1 MNYPQCIGLLAGIQ
15 AFLRLAGYERWF
27 RYGGHGGK
35 AKRRREPVLADYR
48 GDYCPFFEFYNPKKK
63 TNMFS
68 LLNWV
73 YVRSMKWFS
82 RKLGEIID
90 VEDCQWGCR
99 FDVQGTR
106 EISIPIDLFHPSCVI
121 FALLSTLDFVEV
133 WVACLFYLSGWVEVR
148 AAWLWSRTVWRCGR
162 LDCEPGIRLDWVL
175 HDWWGHVSVTNT
187 IYNLNQRNW

>member
-1 MNYPQCIGLLAGIQ
+1 M
-15 AFLRLAGYERWF
+15 
-27 RYGGHGGK
+27 GGK
-35 AKRRREPVLADYR
+35 QR
-48 GDYCPFFEFYNPKKK
+48 GEENQCLRITGVTIAHFLSFTIQKKK

-73 YVRSMKWFS
+73 YVRSVKWFS

-99 FDVQGTR
+99 FDVQGTH

-121 FALLSTLDFVEV
+121 SALLSTLDFVEV

-148 AAWLWSRTVWRCGR
+148 AAWLWSRGSDCSEVWAAWLWARDSAWLGLAR
-162 LDCEPGIRLDWVL
+162 LVGPRF
-175 HDWWGHVSVTNT
+175 
-187 IYNLNQRNW
+187 RN